1 MNIAT
6 LEAICEKTVEAMKG
20 SVTRNEVRSFWSNGL
35 NSTTTKKGFFVL
47 LHFWMIEHD
56 FTDLSKL
63 ALNAADC
70 CTQVT
75 FNADAGIRYG
85 INLIQRSEQA
95 HEKAAKKLT
104 KWLEDFKATY
114 AEEYAAPSATVESN
128 ETVSAKAARVI
139 RSAVTVALFSAA
151 VMAPAAHAATPSELA
166 AAYDQYQHGAMQF
179 NTLPEDAPVNQVN
192 DAYKEAKDGL
202 SRMGI
207 TGQNQEDLIANYS
220 NVSDYQSAF
229 KWAGVDAPSVPMT
242 AITDTTTKPAAS
254 AEDVAQNTKD
264 IADNSGLI
272 RSVAR
277 GVTNNADA
285 IKDNSHEIGVNS
297 DLIRATAKGVTGNTD
312 AIKDNAAAI
321 ADNTHE
327 IDVNSGLIRATA
339 KGVTNNADAIA
350 TVNKTADTAKQT
362 AEGVALVQM
371 NQQRTAQQHVAPVT
385 PKDGKDGVSITGAT
399 GKDGKD
405 GASVTGQNGKD
416 GASVTGAAG
425 TNGKDGVT
433 TIIHKTINVTD
444 TATRSQVRSNTAR
457 LNKVES
463 ATQQNSSDI
472 AENRKN
478 IKRVGAMTQASSNLH
493 YNRNENGYAL
503 AVGEYAGQEAIAGGM
518 QFNTS
523 GNSAIT
529 VQASYDGEDA
539 GASLGFHSN
548 W

>member
-1 MNIAT
+1 MNTAT
-6 LEAICEKTVEAMKG
+6 FEAISKKTVEAMQG
-20 SVTRNEVRSFWSNGL
+20 SVTRNEVRNIWSNGL
-35 NSTTTKKGFFVL
+35 NSTITKKGFFVL
-47 LHFWMIEHD
+47 LHFWMIENG
-56 FTDLSKL
+56 FADLSKL

-75 FNADAGIRYG
+75 FNSDAGIRYG
-85 INLIQRSEQA
+85 IDLIQRSEQA
-95 HEKAAKKLT
+95 HEKTAKKLA
-104 KWLEDFKATY
+104 KWLEDFKAIY
-114 AEEYAAPSATVESN
+114 AEEYAAPSAAVESN

-242 AITDTTTKPAAS
+242 AITDTATKPTAS

-272 RSVAR
+272 RSVAH
-277 GVTNNADA
+277 GVTDNADA
-285 IKDNSHEIGVNS
+285 IKDNSHEIDVNS
-297 DLIRATAKGVTGNTD
+297 D
-312 AIKDNAAAI
+312 
-321 ADNTHE
+321 
-327 IDVNSGLIRATA
+327 LIRATA

-399 GKDGKD
+399 GKDGINGKD
-405 GASVTGQNGKD
+405 GVSVTGQNGRD
-416 GASVTGAAG
+416 GVSVTGAAG

-433 TIIHKTINVTD
+433 TIIHKTINMTD

>member
-1 MNIAT
+1 M
-6 LEAICEKTVEAMKG
+6 KTVSIQTIQANTTKVKAG
-20 SVTRNEVRSFWSNGL
+20 YWSVTLPNTSKVIAN
-35 NSTTTKKGFFVL
+35 VV
-47 LHFWMIEHD
+47 
-56 FTDLSKL
+56 KL
-63 ALNAADC
+63 ASGEYGVTNDMSAHSNFMAA
-70 CTQVT
+70 
-75 FNADAGIRYG
+75 
-85 INLIQRSEQA
+85 LA
-95 HEKAAKKLT
+95 HIMPIFKAAVVVPAIT
-104 KWLEDFKATY
+104 
-114 AEEYAAPSATVESN
+114 
-128 ETVSAKAARVI
+128 AKAARVI
-139 RSAVTVALFSAA
+139 RSAVTVALFGAA
-151 VMAPAAHAATPSELA
+151 VMAPAAHAVTSAELA

-179 NTLPEDAPVNQVN
+179 NTLPEDAPANQVN

-229 KWAGVDAPSVPMT
+229 KWAGVNVPSVPMT
-242 AITDTTTKPAAS
+242 AITDTATKPAAS

-272 RSVAR
+272 RSVAH
-277 GVTNNADA
+277 GVTDNADA
-285 IKDNSHEIGVNS
+285 IKDNSHEIDVNS
-297 DLIRATAKGVTGNTD
+297 GLIRATAKGVTDNT
-312 AIKDNAAAI
+312 AAI

-385 PKDGKDGVSITGAT
+385 PKDGINGKDGVSITGAT
-399 GKDGKD
+399 GKDGINGKD
-405 GASVTGQNGKD
+405 GVSVTGQNGKD
-416 GASVTGAAG
+416 GKSITGATG
-425 TNGKDGVT
+425 SNGINGKDGVT

-444 TATRSQVRSNTAR
+444 TATRSQVRSNTTR
-457 LNKVES
+457 INKVES
-463 ATQQNSSDI
+463 ATKQNTSDI
-472 AENRKN
+472 AENRKT
-478 IKRVGAMTQASSNLH
+478 IKRVGAMSQASSNLH
-493 YNRNENGYAL
+493 YNRSENGYAV
-503 AVGEYAGQEAIAGGM
+503 AVGEYAGQAAIAGGM

-523 GNSAIT
+523 NNSAIT

-539 GASLGFHSN
+539 GASVGFHSN